1 MLYWRR
7 LNRHLNVD
15 GLPAIAV
22 FNIVLLHMELVWPA
36 IAILKSS
43 RYTNYSFYYY
53 YGFFI
58 TYNYLFFFLLVL
70 SGDWNISS
78 LLNLSPCLTLRSSW
92 SVGQM
97 VRWSVSIGNWMA
109 SFPTHILPTMTDFV
123 STILKISHEKFEKKK
138 YDRGASEHRCISRQ
152 TYSRCHNKYI
162 RVYCSCLLLV
172 LEEGRWCWWWALPI
186 CFYTLHC

>member
-58 TYNYLFFFLLVL
+58 TYNYLFFFVLVL

-78 LLNLSPCLTLRSSW
+78 LLNLSLLDLAVILICRTNGALERFNRDLNGVFPHAYTSYNDWFRIYHTKDQSWEVREEVRSCGEGERAST
-92 SVGQM
+92 G
-97 VRWSVSIGNWMA
+97 VSAAKLIPGAIINTFA
-109 SFPTHILPTMTDFV
+109 YIAPPPGA
-123 STILKISHEKFEKKK
+123 
-138 YDRGASEHRCISRQ
+138 RGR
-152 TYSRCHNKYI
+152 
-162 RVYCSCLLLV
+162 
-172 LEEGRWCWWWALPI
+172 
-186 CFYTLHC
+186 